1 MEVGFP
7 LVAAA
12 AAAALALALG
22 WRLGGRFAPA
32 RGPREAEEMR
42 QRLLATTSELQRRE
56 AESRAVL
63 EGIVEGVLAVDGERR
78 ITYLNP
84 QAARLLGVR
93 EDEARGRFCGDL
105 LRPEPAADRPCAE
118 RCPIVHARG
127 RGTTRA
133 LERLRPAGA
142 APRTA
147 VVTSAPPSG
156 RFQVVVLRDETQE
169 ETGRRERDA
178 ILANLTHEL
187 KTPLAA
193 QLASVELLRDG
204 LGERISLDQAR
215 ELVASLA
222 RSTLRLLGLVENLLI
237 SARLETGEWAMRS
250 EAVDLAAVCREAA
263 GVLEPLFDQ
272 RHQRVEWELAQLPAV
287 PGDRTQLLQVALNLL
302 GNANKFAPAESAIRI
317 GGRPENGAVLLWVE
331 DRGPGL
337 QPGDER
343 LIFELFRRAASGGAA
358 KGAGLGLW
366 IVKQVVERH
375 GGTVEAANAA
385 AGGARF
391 SVRLPVGRA

>member
-1 MEVGFP
+1 VEP
-7 LVAAA
+7 SSLILAAA
-12 AAAALALALG
+12 LAALALAAALRL
-22 WRLGGRFAPA
+22 WRPASGR
-32 RGPREAEEMR
+32 GEAEELR
-42 QRLLATTSELQRRE
+42 QRWLAATVELRRRE
-56 AESRAVL
+56 GESRAVL
-63 EGIVEGVLAVDGERR
+63 EGIVEGVLAVDVERR

-93 EDEARGRFCGDL
+93 EEEARGRFCGDL

-133 LERLRPAGA
+133 LEQLRPAGA
-142 APRTA
+142 APRSV
-147 VVTSAPPSG
+147 VVTSAPAGG
-156 RFQVVVLRDETQE
+156 RFQVVVLRDETPE
-169 ETGRRERDA
+169 ETGRRVRDA

-187 KTPLAA
+187 KTPLSA

-204 LGERISLDQAR
+204 LGDQIPLAQAR

-222 RSTLRLLGLVENLLI
+222 RSTLRLLGLVENLLT

-250 EAVDLAAVCREAA
+250 EAVDLEQICREAA
-263 GVLEPLFDQ
+263 GVLEPLFAQ
-272 RHQRVEWELAQLPAV
+272 RRQRIEWALDRLPAV
-287 PGDRTQLLQVALNLL
+287 AGDRTQLLRVALNLL
-302 GNANKFAPAESAIRI
+302 GNANKFAPDDSAIQV
-317 GGRPENGAVLLWVE
+317 GGQTENGGVLLWVE

-337 QPGDER
+337 KPGDEE
-343 LIFELFRRAASGGAA
+343 LIFELFRRAAGSATQGV
-358 KGAGLGLW
+358 GLGLW

-375 GGTVEAANAA
+375 GGTVQAANGP

-391 SVRLPVGRA
+391 SVRLPGNRA